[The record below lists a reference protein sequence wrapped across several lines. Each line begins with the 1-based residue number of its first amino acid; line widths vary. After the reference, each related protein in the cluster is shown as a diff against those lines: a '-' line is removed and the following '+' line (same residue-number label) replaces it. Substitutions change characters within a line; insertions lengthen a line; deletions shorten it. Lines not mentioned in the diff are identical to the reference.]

1 MNPEP
6 LEVDLSINAEL
17 ATAILTRFIRS
28 EIRRAGFSRAVVGLS
43 GGIDSSVVTLRWP
56 PGRWARKTSWP

>member
-6 LEVDLSINAEL
+6 VEVDLAINAEL

-28 EIRRAGFSRAVVGLS
+28 EIHRAGFSRAVVGLS
-43 GGIDSSVVTLRWP
+43 GGIDSSVVTTLAARRW
-56 PGRWARKTSWP
+56 GRRTCWR